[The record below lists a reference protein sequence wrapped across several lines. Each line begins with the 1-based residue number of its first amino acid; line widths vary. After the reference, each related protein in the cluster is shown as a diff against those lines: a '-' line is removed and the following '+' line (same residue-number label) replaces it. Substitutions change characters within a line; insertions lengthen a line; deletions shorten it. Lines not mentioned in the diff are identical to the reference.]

1 MATIEIVGSSAVC
14 KRCGMAYGQIK
25 GFFHVCYASLYK
37 GGGYLPYC
45 KQCVEEMYQGYLE
58 VCKDPAS
65 AVRQMCR
72 KLDLY
77 WNQKAF
83 DSAMKQNTSRSLMTT
98 YIAKINYTNNAGK
111 SYDNTLEEEG
121 TLWMWPTAKTIQSQ
135 IDSAEQQSRQDTS
148 DNVEYELPSE
158 EVISFWGPGYTP
170 EMYAELE
177 QRLQYY
183 KSQMED
189 IDESQ
194 RDMSTDALLRQI
206 AMLEIDINKA
216 RADGRAVDKMMST
229 LSSLLSSLSKPTKKK
244 DDISS
249 SAVNTPFG
257 VWIKRWEDE
266 RPVPEIDEDLKDV
279 DHIVKYIQVWFFG
292 HLCKMLGI
300 KNSYSKLYEEEIA
313 RLRVDRPEYD
323 DEDDD
328 TLLYDI
334 FGDGGIVGDDYVE
347 ERSENT

>member
-1 MATIEIVGSSAVC
+1 MSALEVKSSSAVC
-14 KRCGMAYGQIK
+14 RKCGTAYGQLK
-25 GFFHVCYASLYK
+25 NYFPVSYSYLYK
-37 GGGYLPYC
+37 GTGYLPYC
-45 KQCVEEMYQGYLE
+45 KKCVEEMYMEYLDICRE
-58 VCKDPAS
+58 PAD

-77 WNQKAF
+77 WNEKSFNACV
-83 DSAMKQNTSRSLMTT
+83 DKSTSRNMMST
-98 YIAKINYTNNAGK
+98 YLAKINHISHAGK
-111 SYDNTLEEEG
+111 SYDDTLKEEG
-121 TLWMWPTAKTIQSQ
+121 VLWVWPTSK
-135 IDSAEQQSRQDTS
+135 EVRQQR
-148 DNVEYELPSE
+148 NVMGQKVEVNAELPSE

-189 IDESQ
+189 VDESQ